1 MLTSIRAI
9 ITDVDG
15 TLTDGGVTL
24 GDSPHSI
31 RTFNTHDGLGHDLL
45 AKAGI
50 KVAWLS
56 ATSSARS
63 IELRAQQLRIPA
75 VDAGPGDKGPRFL
88 ALCATLGVT
97 PDQVLY
103 IGDDV
108 NDLPAMRLAAV
119 SACPSD
125 AAEAVRAAVD
135 IILTRPGGR
144 GAFREAADMVLAVIG
159 RGPAPGPG

>member
-1 MLTSIRAI
+1 MLHPIHAI

-24 GDSPHSI
+24 GDAPHSI

-50 KVAWLS
+50 KVGWLS
-56 ATSSARS
+56 ATSSPRS

-88 ALCATLGVT
+88 AMCAQLGVT
-97 PDQVLY
+97 PDRVLY

-108 NDLPAMRLAAV
+108 NDLPAMRLAGV
-119 SACPSD
+119 SACPAD
-125 AAEAVRAAVD
+125 AVEAVRAHVD
-135 IILTRPGGR
+135 IVLTRPGGR
-144 GAFREAADMVLAVIG
+144 GAFREAADMLLAAIAA
-159 RGPAPGPG
+159 RPG